1 MLLNIQIHKD
11 CCSSSAATAVKLTHF
26 SNRPITRN
34 TSAYLFFF
42 FFHQYQRR
50 FGCDIPHMVLCQ
62 WVLFLCMLFFYTS
75 INVPAAIAGIQ
86 VRVEN
91 VVHSCLLELCW
102 PACVFASLFSEPD
115 PTLYSTLSSTHNINS
130 SRESSSARTSHKTYI
145 SS

>member
-11 CCSSSAATAVKLTHF
+11 CCSSSAATAVKLTHL

-42 FFHQYQRR
+42 SATSIRGVLDVIFHTL
-50 FGCDIPHMVLCQ
+50 LCQ

-75 INVPAAIAGIQ
+75 VNVPAAIAGIQ